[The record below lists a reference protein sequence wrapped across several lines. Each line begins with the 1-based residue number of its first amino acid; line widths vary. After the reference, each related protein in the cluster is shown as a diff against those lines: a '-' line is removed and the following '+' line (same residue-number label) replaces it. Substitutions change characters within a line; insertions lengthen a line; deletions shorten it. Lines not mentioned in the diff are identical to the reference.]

1 MNFEIDVSKLMV
13 FCLVGMA
20 VGLAVAPTI
29 IAAAYGFVGGFGVW
43 LAIAAFVIYMES
55 RD

>member
-1 MNFEIDVSKLMV
+1 MNFEIDVSKIMM
-13 FCLVGMA
+13 FCLLGMA

-29 IAAAYGFVGGFGVW
+29 TAAAYGFAGGFGVW
-43 LAIAAFVIYMES
+43 FVIAAVVIYLES

>member
-1 MNFEIDVSKLMV
+1 MDFEIDGSKIMM
-13 FCLVGMA
+13 FCLIGMA

-29 IAAAYGFVGGFGVW
+29 TAAAYGFVGGFGVW
-43 LAIAAFVIYMES
+43 FAIAAFVIYMES